1 MSAVKK
7 NQFSLKQYHDL
18 KNPASYGGA
27 SRFTKK
33 SESISL
39 KRGKV
44 ILENDLGYTLHKP
57 RRQKFPTLP
66 IKVFTINEQ

>member
-7 NQFSLKQYHDL
+7 
-18 KNPASYGGA
+18 YGGA

-33 SESISL
+33 SQVISL
-39 KRGKV
+39 KRAKA

-66 IKVFTINEQ
+66 IKVFTIDEQ